1 MGVVPDDKAHSI
13 FDALNS
19 KSLTTYGVCE
29 TYPYYP
35 ADFGYDPA
43 TYHNGAVWP
52 WISFMDDWARIRVG
66 RIDEAIELVKRVG
79 RADLVDSG
87 DWSPNEHINSL
98 TGENLGFQLQ
108 GWNSDLFG
116 LIYYGILNP
125 GIVF

>member
-1 MGVVPDDKAHSI
+1 
-13 FDALNS
+13 
-19 KSLTTYGVCE
+19 
-29 TYPYYP
+29 
-35 ADFGYDPA
+35 
-43 TYHNGAVWP
+43 
-52 WISFMDDWARIRVG
+52 MDDWARIRVG